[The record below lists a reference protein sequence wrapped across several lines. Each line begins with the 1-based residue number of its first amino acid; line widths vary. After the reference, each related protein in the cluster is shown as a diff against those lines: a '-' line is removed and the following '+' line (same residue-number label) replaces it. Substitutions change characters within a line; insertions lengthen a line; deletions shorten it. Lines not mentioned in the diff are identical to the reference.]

1 MWNIVTIFD
10 FCHVFLCRIPGE
22 EGAVLNINR
31 REEMAECQRQAVAA
45 AMVLSGGNGHSSG
58 VPAWNGNPAITAAV
72 AGRFATGVASSG
84 SFSGFSSRAR

>member
-1 MWNIVTIFD
+1 MRSAVIILYI
-10 FCHVFLCRIPGE
+10 CHVFLCRIPGE

-45 AMVLSGGNGHSSG
+45 AMVLSGGNGHSPG